1 MPKILKCGCGN
12 EIQAGSME
20 SYKWLIKGLI
30 VLCPNCLKSKPGFLD
45 TEEKVRDAC
54 NRLEKATKD
63 DFEKLDNA
71 ARQSMLEAREI
82 IVD

>member
-1 MPKILKCGCGN
+1 MPKNLRCGCGN
-12 EIQAGSME
+12 EIQAGSTE

-54 NRLEKATKD
+54 NRLEKVTKD
-63 DFEKLDNA
+63 DFEKLNEAGRKSLSD
-71 ARQSMLEAREI
+71 ARKI
-82 IVD
+82 ILN